1 MIKLNDLELMNKID
15 PEDMYHKIIHL
26 PEQIIEAYNQANLHK
41 PLNFLTS
48 KNEIKRIVICGMG
61 GSAISGDLTKTAFQN
76 VIPVDVVKDYS
87 IPFVDSSTLVI
98 CCSYSG
104 NTEETL
110 SCFDEA
116 SQKTSHLSAVT
127 SGGKLKEKLD
137 DTKVW
142 VEIKGGN
149 PPRTAIAYIF
159 LSIVRILEEYG
170 IIPNQKENVDD
181 LVGEMVKKAG
191 ALANNVDFE
200 RNLAKQTAAKL
211 NNLIPIIY
219 SVDPLLSAIAYRW
232 KCQINENSKY
242 PAFNNIFPEMNHNEI
257 EGWEDVQMKKKF
269 FPIFLSNLNIKNLY
283 AKRASAFKNL
293 LKKNEIEYLEFFA
306 EGKNN
311 LTKFFTLIFLGDMV
325 SYYLAILRDTNPT
338 SIDFIDYLKK
348 SI

>member
-1 MIKLNDLELMNKID
+1 MKLDDLNLMNKID

-26 PEQIIEAYNQANLHK
+26 PEQIIEAYQEAKIHK
-41 PLNFLTS
+41 PKNFVS
-48 KNEIKRIVICGMG
+48 KKNEIKRIVVCGMG
-61 GSAISGDLTKTAFQN
+61 GSAISGDLTKAAFQN
-76 VIPVDVVKDYS
+76 VIPVDVVKDYT

-104 NTEETL
+104 NTEETV
-110 SCFDEA
+110 SCFEEA
-116 SQKTSHLSAVT
+116 GQKTSYLSAVT
-127 SGGKLKEKLD
+127 SGGKLIEKLD
-137 DTKVW
+137 ASKVW

-159 LSIVRILEEYG
+159 LSIIRILEEFK
-170 IIPNQKENVDD
+170 IIPNQKENVDN
-181 LVGEMVKKAG
+181 LVAEMVKKAG

-200 RNLAKQTAAKL
+200 RNLAKQTAAKID
-211 NNLIPIIY
+211 NLIPIIY
-219 SVDPLLSAIAYRW
+219 SVDPLLTAIAYRW

-242 PAFNNIFPEMNHNEI
+242 PAFNNKFPEMNHNEI
-257 EGWEDVQMKKKF
+257 EGWEDVQMRTKF
-269 FPIFLSNLNIKNLY
+269 FPLFLSDLETNHLY
-283 AKRASAFKNL
+283 TKRVSAFKNL
-293 LKKNEIEYLEFFA
+293 LNKNDIEYLEFFA

>member
-1 MIKLNDLELMNKID
+1 
-15 PEDMYHKIIHL
+15 MYHKIIHL
-26 PEQIIEAYNQANLHK
+26 PEQIIEAYKEANIHK
-41 PLNFLTS
+41 PKNFGS
-48 KNEIKRIVICGMG
+48 KKNEIKRIVVCGMG
-61 GSAISGDLTKTAFQN
+61 GSAISGDLTKATFQSF
-76 VIPVDVVKDYS
+76 IPVDVVKDYT

-110 SCFDEA
+110 SCFKEA
-116 SQKTSHLSAVT
+116 DKKTSYLSAVT
-127 SGGKLKEKLD
+127 SGGQLKEKLD
-137 DTKVW
+137 GKKIW
-142 VEIKGGN
+142 VEIKGGK

-159 LSIVRILEEYG
+159 LSIIRILEEFDL
-170 IIPNQKENVDD
+170 IPNQKENVDE

-200 RNLAKQTAAKL
+200 RNLAKQTAAKID
-211 NNLIPIIY
+211 NLIPIIY

-242 PAFNNIFPEMNHNEI
+242 PAFNNTFPEMNHNEI
-257 EGWEDVQMKKKF
+257 EGWEDIEMRTNF
-269 FPIFLSNLNIKNLY
+269 FPIFLSDLNTNHLY
-283 AKRASAFKNL
+283 AKRVTAFKNL
-293 LKKNEIEYLEFFA
+293 LNKNESEYLEFFA